1 MGIVIKNALAVLP
14 EGAEDVVRET
24 GIYVEKDRIVGIGQ
38 APAGFQE
45 EKVIDGTDKLVIPG
59 LVNCHTHSYMSFMRN
74 VADDLSFMDWLFG
87 TIDPLE
93 QQMSF

>member
-24 GIYVEKDRIVGIGQ
+24 SIYVEKDRIVGIGQ

-45 EKVIDGTDKLVIPG
+45 EKVIDGTDKLVIRG
-59 LVNCHTHSYMSFMRN
+59 RTS
-74 VADDLSFMDWLFG
+74 
-87 TIDPLE
+87 
-93 QQMSF
+93 

>member
-45 EKVIDGTDKLVIPG
+45 EKVIDGTDKLVI
-59 LVNCHTHSYMSFMRN
+59 
-74 VADDLSFMDWLFG
+74 A
-87 TIDPLE
+87 
-93 QQMSF
+93 